1 MKRVN
6 NTCVR
11 EGPYIANFGITYGV
25 STRRS
30 ADTFKR
36 ANITLINPRSFSAY
50 AIKIDGYPPGGNI
63 SVIKEIRASDEKC
76 IKELSL

>member
-50 AIKIDGYPPGGNI
+50 AIKMAIPRGNI
-63 SVIKEIRASDEKC
+63 PVIKESRASGEKC